1 MRKLKLNSIR
11 TKLIVSLVTICVIPL
26 IILGFG
32 SYTQSTSILNK
43 KLSVTSKQTLL
54 EVNNG
59 LSAYFN
65 GLSGMV
71 KIMSTNYDF
80 VNVEVGDNINYIP
93 DILKGIKENNKDIF
107 STYYGTE
114 SGKFQIYP
122 IQAMPEGFKAT
133 ERPWYKLALE
143 HKGQVVI
150 TLPFKDAKTGTR
162 VVALAKTVEKEGK
175 VIGVVAM
182 NVSLTTLTEK
192 ISMSKVGTS
201 GYLFIAD
208 INGNIIA
215 HPQKNLIGTNAASK
229 LSFWNKAKSENNG
242 FVSYT
247 YNGVKKFGAYETNT
261 ITGWKLVATLEQN
274 ELSSDTKSI
283 LQTTMLII
291 IAMAL
296 ISIFVSMILSK
307 GIYQNIKKLKEVF
320 SKASA
325 GDLTVSITANT
336 KDEFRDLAISFNS
349 MIKNISGLMNSVTK
363 SSNTVLETSTSLAS
377 MSEEVTASITEV
389 ARAIGEV
396 SIGAT
401 TQAQSAQD
409 GAALMEDLSSKI
421 DRISHDSNEM
431 DEMSSTTKELGSK
444 GLLMIDTLIEKS
456 NKTKATTKEVNNIV
470 QDMNESTK
478 KINAISETIAS
489 ITAQTNLLSLN
500 ASIESARAGEAG
512 KGFAVV
518 AEEIRKLAEQ
528 SKNSTEEIKLIIASI
543 QEKSD
548 TAVEAIKSTEFVV
561 NEQDMA
567 VGQTKEIFSEILKSI
582 EIVINKVD
590 EIKISVAY
598 AKEKKQST
606 VFEIENISSVSE
618 ETASASQ
625 EVTASTEEITATMEE
640 LTKHSNQLQTLA
652 GQLGNEINKFK
663 IN

>member
-1 MRKLKLNSIR
+1 MKKLKLNSIR

-43 KLSVTSKQTLL
+43 KLSITSTQTLL

-65 GLSGMV
+65 GLSDMV
-71 KIMSTNYDF
+71 RMMSTNYDF
-80 VNVEVGDNINYIP
+80 VNAEVGDNINYIP
-93 DILKGIKENNKDIF
+93 GMLKDIEESDKDIF

-122 IQAMPEGFKAT
+122 IQSMPDGFKAT

-162 VVALAKTVEKEGK
+162 VVSLAKTVEKEDK
-175 VIGVVAM
+175 VVGVVAM
-182 NVSLTTLTEK
+182 NVSLNTLTEK

-215 HPQKNLIGTNAASK
+215 HPQKNLIGTNLASK
-229 LSFWNKAKSENNG
+229 LSFWNKAKSENSG

-247 YNGVKKFGAYETNT
+247 YNGVKKFGAYQTNNT
-261 ITGWKLVATLEQN
+261 TGWKLVAALEQN
-274 ELSSDTKSI
+274 ELSNDTKSI

-291 IAMAL
+291 IVMAV

-320 SKASA
+320 AKASD
-325 GDLTVSITANT
+325 GDLTVSITATT
-336 KDEFRDLAISFNS
+336 KDEFRDLAISFTS

-396 SIGAT
+396 SVGAT
-401 TQAQSAQD
+401 AQAQSAQD

-421 DRISHDSNEM
+421 DRISHDSDEM
-431 DEMSSTTKELGSK
+431 DKISSDTKELGSK

-478 KINAISETIAS
+478 KINAISETIAG

-528 SKNSTEEIKLIIASI
+528 SKNSTEEIKLIISSI

-567 VGQTKEIFSEILKSI
+567 VSQTKEIFSEILKSI

-590 EIKISVAY
+590 EIKISVAF

-606 VFEIENISSVSE
+606 VSEIENISAVSE
-618 ETASASQ
+618 QTASASQ
-625 EVTASTEEITATMEE
+625 EVTASTEEITATMDE
-640 LTKHSNQLQTLA
+640 LTKYSSQLQALV
-652 GQLGNEINKFK
+652 GQLGIEINKFK

>member
-1 MRKLKLNSIR
+1 MKKLKLNSIR
-11 TKLIVSLVTICVIPL
+11 TKLIVSLVAICVIPL
-26 IILGFG
+26 IVLGFG
-32 SYTQSTSILNK
+32 SYTQSKSILSK
-43 KLSVTSKQTLL
+43 KLSVTSKQTLF

-59 LSAYFN
+59 LSDYFN
-65 GLSGMV
+65 GLSGIVNM
-71 KIMSTNYDF
+71 MSTNYDF
-80 VNVEVGDNINYIP
+80 VNAEVGDNINYIP
-93 DILKGIKENNKDIF
+93 DMLKGIKENNKDIF
-107 STYYGTE
+107 TTYYGTE

-122 IQAMPEGFKAT
+122 IQAMPDGFKAT

-162 VVALAKTVEKEGK
+162 VVSLAKTVEKEGK
-175 VIGVVAM
+175 VVGVVAM
-182 NVSLTTLTEK
+182 NVSLTALTEK
-192 ISMSKVGTS
+192 MAMSKVGTS

-215 HPQKNLIGTNAASK
+215 HPQKKLIGTNSASK
-229 LSFWNKAKSENNG
+229 LSIWNKVKSEDNG

-247 YNGVKKFGAYETNT
+247 YNGVKKFGVYETNT

-283 LQTTMLII
+283 LQTTILII
-291 IAMAL
+291 IVMAL
-296 ISIFVSMILSK
+296 ISILVSMILSK
-307 GIYQNIKKLKEVF
+307 GIHKNIKKLKEVF
-320 SKASA
+320 AKASD
-325 GDLTVSITANT
+325 GDLTVSVNATT
-336 KDEFRDLAISFNS
+336 KDEFRDLAVSFNS

-377 MSEEVTASITEV
+377 MSEEVTTSIAEV
-389 ARAIGEV
+389 ASAIGEV

-401 TQAQSAQD
+401 AQAQSAQD

-421 DRISHDSNEM
+421 DKISNDSNEM
-431 DEMSSTTKELGSK
+431 DKISSTTKELGSK
-444 GLLMIDTLIEKS
+444 GLLMIDALIKKS

-478 KINAISETIAS
+478 KINAISETIAD
-489 ITAQTNLLSLN
+489 ITEQTNLLSLN

-528 SKNSTEEIKLIIASI
+528 SKNSTEEIKLIIAGI
-543 QEKSD
+543 QEKSG

-561 NEQDMA
+561 NEQDIA
-567 VGQTKEIFSEILKSI
+567 VGQTKDIFSEILKSI
-582 EIVINKVD
+582 EILINKVD
-590 EIKISVAY
+590 EIKVSVAF

-606 VFEIENISSVSE
+606 VSEIENISSVSE

-640 LTKHSNQLQTLA
+640 LTRYSSRLQALA
-652 GQLGNEINKFK
+652 GQLGIEINKFK
-663 IN
+663 I